1 MLTRQ
6 AILETLMDKYFDQYS
21 ESVMEDML
29 DYHFNENPEH
39 FSAQRLDDAYEK
51 GYDMGAQ
58 DTSSEIRIALR
69 RIGIL

>member
-39 FSAQRLDDAYEK
+39 FSRQRLDDAYEDGYNK
-51 GYDMGAQ
+51 GAR
-58 DTSSEIRIALR
+58 DTSGEIRIALR